1 MYNLDWKFEY
11 GYVSLSIGGQ
21 RFRKV
26 RFKTNYHASR
36 LRFLFFRFLNG
47 PLRCLD
53 QRYRF
58 K

>member
-1 MYNLDWKFEY
+1 MFPFLLVANILE
-11 GYVSLSIGGQ
+11 
-21 RFRKV
+21 KV

-36 LRFLFFRFLNG
+36 LRFFFRFLNG

-53 QRYRF
+53 QRYRL

>member
-1 MYNLDWKFEY
+1 MFHFLLVANILE
-11 GYVSLSIGGQ
+11 
-21 RFRKV
+21 KV

-36 LRFLFFRFLNG
+36 LRFLFFRFLND